1 VSYALVTGSAGGLG
15 QVIAQTLRARG
26 HVVAVT
32 DIDAGA
38 VQAMRADGFVAEVI
52 DSGAHDAIAD
62 FFDRF
67 ERDHAPFDMVV
78 NNVGIAAAVGP
89 VEALDMAGWQTALDV
104 NLLGAVATMRRAIP
118 AMKARRHGCIVNI
131 STGSVRTRPPH
142 RSPYIVSK
150 AALEALT
157 LAVAREVAPF
167 QIRCNAVRPGMI
179 DNARLNRVL
188 QAAADREGRSLAD
201 IETEALRFVG
211 MGRKVTMQTV
221 ADCVVFL
228 VGDGAASI
236 TGQIIEVDG
245 GIVYEA

>member
-1 VSYALVTGSAGGLG
+1 MSYALVTGSAGGLG

-38 VQAMRADGFVAEVI
+38 VQAMRADGFVGEVL
-52 DSGAHDAIAD
+52 DAGSHDAIAD

-67 ERDHAPFDMVV
+67 ERDHAPFDIVV
-78 NNVGIAAAVGP
+78 NNVGIAAAAGP
-89 VEALDMAGWQTALDV
+89 VEALDMAAWQTALDV
-104 NLLGAVATMRRAIP
+104 NLFGAVASMRRAIP
-118 AMKARRHGCIVNI
+118 AMKAHRRGCIVNI

-167 QIRCNAVRPGMI
+167 QIRCNAVRPGMM

-188 QAAADREGRSLAD
+188 QAAAEREGRSLAD

-228 VGDGAASI
+228 AGEGAASI